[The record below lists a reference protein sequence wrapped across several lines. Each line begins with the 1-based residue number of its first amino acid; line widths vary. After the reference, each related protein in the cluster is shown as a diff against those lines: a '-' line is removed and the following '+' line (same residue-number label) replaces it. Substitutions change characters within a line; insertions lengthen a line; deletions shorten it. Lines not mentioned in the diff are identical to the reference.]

1 MLLRVCSPLRKA
13 QLSRH
18 VQSNRPR
25 LIKATALCGF
35 GGVMGFSYGRYQL
48 TPFDYPEMLIRTLR
62 LGWAVAFIVYDFKF
76 NVSKMEGDKRKSEMP
91 LFHQR
96 TAERLFNMCCAN
108 RGTYIKVGQH
118 VGAMEYLLPEQY
130 ITVFKEL
137 HSRAPKSTEAEV
149 RSVIRDELNGDI
161 EDFFDDW
168 DWEPLGAASLAQCH
182 RAKLKSNGQV
192 VAVKVQHAPVKHT
205 AHLDMMLM
213 EFGVLQAAQLI
224 PDFKLA
230 WLARTTRKNLPRELD
245 FLHEAENAEKIRLYL
260 KDIDFVKVPKIEY
273 SLSTSRLLVM
283 DYMPGTQINNKKE
296 LNRRGIDV
304 NKTIERVT
312 DMYSEMIF
320 KHGFIHCDP
329 HPGNILIN
337 EGPEI
342 ILLDHG
348 LYQTINDEFR
358 YHYALLWKSL
368 INGDQG
374 NIRVAARYLN
384 VEDMFP
390 LLSAM
395 VSGRSWQ
402 SVKQGL
408 GRTKSMTK
416 TEEYVIQEEISYWIN
431 EMSTVLENVPKE
443 MILIFKT
450 NDLLRGLEST
460 LDCRSDANSF
470 ITMSKHCL
478 ACMHSFDQM
487 NDELTWSKSFRYHT
501 MQWAV
506 WFFKMYLRITSGRT
520 IMDVPD
526 MDIASKESRM
536 VDWHDSMDKT
546 KSV

>member
-1 MLLRVCSPLRKA
+1 MLLRGA
-13 QLSRH
+13 NLSGR
-18 VQSNRPR
+18 R
-25 LIKATALCGF
+25 LAKTFKIGAGLGLSGLCG
-35 GGVMGFSYGRYQL
+35 YGYGKFEL
-48 TPFDYPEMLIRTLR
+48 TPFDYPEMAMRSAR
-62 LGWAVAFIVYDFKF
+62 LVHAIGSIIYDFKY
-76 NVSKMEGDKRKSEMP
+76 KLPKDRTKGEMS

-96 TAERLFNMCCAN
+96 TAERLFAMCCAN

-118 VGAMEYLLPEQY
+118 VGAMEYLLPPEY
-130 ITVFKEL
+130 IQVFKEL
-137 HSRAPKSTEAEV
+137 HSSAPPSTEAEV
-149 RSVIRDELNGDI
+149 RSVVRDELGGEI
-161 EDFFDDW
+161 EDFFTEW
-168 DWEPLGAASLAQCH
+168 DWSPLGAASLAQCH
-182 RAKLKSNGQV
+182 KARLKSTGRI

-213 EFGVLQAAQLI
+213 EFGVIQAGQLI

-230 WLARTTRKNLPRELD
+230 WLARTTRRNLPRELD
-245 FLHEAENAEKIRLYL
+245 FLHEAENAEKVRLHL
-260 KDIDFVKVPKIEY
+260 KDLDFVKVPKIEY

-283 DYMPGTQINNKKE
+283 DYMPGTQINDKKE
-296 LNRRGIDV
+296 LNRRNIDV
-304 NKTIERVT
+304 NATIERVT

-320 KHGFIHCDP
+320 KNGFIHCDP

-342 ILLDHG
+342 VLLDHG

-358 YHYALLWKSL
+358 YHYALLWRSL
-368 INGDQG
+368 INGDLS

-408 GRTKSMTK
+408 GKTKSMSK
-416 TEEYVIQEEISYWIN
+416 TEEEIIQEEISYWIN

-460 LDCRSDANSF
+460 LGCRSDANSF

-478 ACMHSFDQM
+478 RCMYNFDKI
-487 NDELTWSKSFRYHT
+487 NNELTWSKWREYQT

-506 WFFKMYLRITSGRT
+506 FFYKLYLRFTAGAV
-520 IMDVPD
+520 MQDVPEIE
-526 MDIASKESRM
+526 IASKEVRM
-536 VDWHDSMDKT
+536 VDWHASMDKT
-546 KSV
+546 AHV